1 MRTTP
6 SRMLVGMLLWT
17 PAALAQTAPSAPQL
31 APLPPAATPAAPAT
45 NAPPADPN
53 AVLIA
58 PPPPPSAEVAYTPA
72 PPMPV
77 EASPRVRRLLRHEG
91 FYLGA
96 GTGAGSVGVF
106 GHGPNGSASIA
117 GFGST
122 STFAIGGT
130 ITRGLALVGWIE
142 GGTTS
147 GTFNG
152 GPQVTATTT
161 HVVNGQTVTTTGGL
175 SGHASANTFLL
186 GVALDWYPNP
196 DDGWHAGGALG
207 LGGASVT
214 DDANNT
220 SSGVSAAASLFGGY
234 QWWLGPSWSLGLSV
248 VLTGAPTLKMSDS
261 NQDDTGYRL
270 APLAVSLQSLLLYY

>member
-6 SRMLVGMLLWT
+6 LLILVGMLFWT
-17 PAALAQTAPSAPQL
+17 PAALAQTAPPASQL
-31 APLPPAATPAAPAT
+31 APLPPATAPAAPTTSASPAAPAD
-45 NAPPADPN
+45 AN
-53 AVLIA
+53 AVPIA
-58 PPPPPSAEVAYTPA
+58 PTPPLPPPPPDVAYAPA
-72 PPMPV
+72 LPMAV
-77 EASPRVRRLLRHEG
+77 EASPRVRRLRHEG

-142 GGTTS
+142 GGMTS

-186 GVALDWYPNP
+186 GVALDW
-196 DDGWHAGGALG
+196 
-207 LGGASVT
+207 
-214 DDANNT
+214 
-220 SSGVSAAASLFGGY
+220 
-234 QWWLGPSWSLGLSV
+234 
-248 VLTGAPTLKMSDS
+248 
-261 NQDDTGYRL
+261 
-270 APLAVSLQSLLLYY
+270 